1 MPTAH
6 SVISSLS
13 DFDKAFPNAPKDSP
27 RKKSLERYFAINGL
41 IKAVAVTGKEWP
53 KLIYPNPQVLEDKI
67 KETKERKKIYGEKL
81 GEWKKQHFNA
91 SMYHQVHQV
100 KKLAEPLYWK
110 HLAKTVVDSDY
121 RKDADSV
128 KLPAHLVADK
138 KWRPMVKMFVND
150 VEYRKNLAETVN
162 TSIVYKQNKKVAKF
176 ADDLQDFR
184 GTAANKQVVDLENK
198 LLELNETEK
207 ALRELQKWAKE

>member
-6 SVISSLS
+6 FVISSLK
-13 DFDKAFPNAPKDSP
+13 DFDKAFPSVPKESN
-27 RKKSLERYFAINGL
+27 RKKALERYFGINGL
-41 IKAVAVTGKEWP
+41 IKAVTVDGKEWP
-53 KLIYPNPQVLEDKI
+53 KLMYPNPEVLDSKI
-67 KETKERKKIYGEKL
+67 KETKEKRKIYSDKL

-110 HLAKTVVDSDY
+110 HLAKTVIDSDY

-138 KWRPMVKMFVND
+138 KWRPMV
-150 VEYRKNLAETVN
+150 
-162 TSIVYKQNKKVAKF
+162 
-176 ADDLQDFR
+176 
-184 GTAANKQVVDLENK
+184 
-198 LLELNETEK
+198 
-207 ALRELQKWAKE
+207 